1 MVTGRHERR
10 GRHEVCGASLGPVFW
25 GYICDRIAG
34 HGGGHWAES
43 LKVDAPRGPITYLEI
58 LCTACGRPWG
68 GAHAESCP
76 LWSAWT
82 TEDDRGRRIRGLLP

>member
-1 MVTGRHERR
+1 MTEPGRHERR
-10 GRHEVCGASLGPVFW
+10 GRHENRVDYEVVMRDAEGRVCYEGP
-25 GYICDRIAG
+25 
-34 HGGGHWAES
+34 
-43 LKVDAPRGPITYLEI
+43 EI
-58 LCTACGRPWG
+58 RTIEVLCTACGRPWG